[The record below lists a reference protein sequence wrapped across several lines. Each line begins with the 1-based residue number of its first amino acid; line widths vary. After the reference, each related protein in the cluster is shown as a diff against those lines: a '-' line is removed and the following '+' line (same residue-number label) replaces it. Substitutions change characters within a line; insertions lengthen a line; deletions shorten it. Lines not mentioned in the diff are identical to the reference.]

1 MASLAGIDLPH
12 LKAERN
18 VLPGRQV
25 GKQRIRLEH
34 HADIALV
41 GRLPCDVLTA
51 DDHPSAVGLLQ
62 TRDQAQRRRFTTA
75 GWPEQS
81 DQLARGHRQT
91 QAVERR
97 HPGVAALEVLEP
109 NLDTGACGGPH
120 PGGRDRSRHLWPPPA
135 KPGNGTP
142 ARSGAT
148 RARARPKNDRITS
161 RIKANSSDATETA
174 IEVPALARPS
184 WKISTWRL
192 R

>member
-1 MASLAGIDLPH
+1 MASLAGVDLPH
-12 LKAERN
+12 LQAERN
-18 VLPGRQV
+18 VLPGRQMR
-25 GKQRIRLEH
+25 KQRIRLEH

-97 HPGVAALEVLEP
+97 HPGVATMEVLEP
-109 NLDTGACGGPH
+109 NLDACARGAPH
-120 PGGRDRSRHLWPPPA
+120 SRSCDRSRHLGPA
-135 KPGNGTP
+135 AALGYGRPV
-142 ARSGAT
+142 RSGA
-148 RARARPKNDRITS
+148 ARVRSRPKNDRITS
-161 RIKANSSDATETA
+161 RIKANISEATETA
-174 IEVPALARPS
+174 IDVPALASPS